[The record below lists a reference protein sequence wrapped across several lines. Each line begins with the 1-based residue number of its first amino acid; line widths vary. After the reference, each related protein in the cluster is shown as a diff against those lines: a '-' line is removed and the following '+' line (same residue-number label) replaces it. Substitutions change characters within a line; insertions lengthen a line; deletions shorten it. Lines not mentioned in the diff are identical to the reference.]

1 MKVLVEILFE
11 TNWISAVVADKAKAQ
26 FSQLCFKASSEWHE
40 S

>member
-11 TNWISAVVADKAKAQ
+11 TNWISAVVVDKAKVQ